1 MDVFDGVMLIDLEV
15 AAREQLQ
22 IESGVEGE
30 QRQQVVEEADPG
42 VDGSCV
48 RIPPA
53 RA

>member
-1 MDVFDGVMLIDLEV
+1 MLIDLEV

-30 QRQQVVEEADPG
+30 QRQQVVEEADP
-42 VDGSCV
+42 VSTRCV